1 MKSLPLKILLISC
14 IMLSLVALLIVYPYS
29 PQNKKIDSIAQ
40 VHSYIDEIP
49 RDHVLCI
56 DIQMEPSEWN
66 DMLDNAINEEFKIAS
81 IQIDNEL
88 YSYVQIRPKGN
99 SSLNTL
105 VGRHVS
111 SEQQEK
117 DQKSSNR
124 FSFKIS
130 FDDINEMQTFHGI
143 TQLNLNNGFSD
154 PSYMREYLAY
164 QIYETMGLPVPW
176 FCFAKISINGEYH
189 GLYLAVESIL
199 EPYLV
204 RNFDDASCDLYKSVG
219 NSLAYTGSKK
229 EDITGLECKST
240 RKNPDLDALH
250 NFMKQLSTGNNLEAV
265 FDVDGALR
273 YIAVTTALAN
283 FDSYLGPFAH
293 NYYLAQVNGKFTIL
307 PWDLNMAFGGFHM
320 GSSDSVFIDE
330 PTQTELSER
339 PLVNM
344 LLSNPEYLDQYHVY
358 LDQTT
363 QNYLSMEYLQKE
375 IQSIDLRISTL
386 VKTDP
391 TSFYTFEEYKNNIT
405 STQMDATNEN
415 SIQEIT
421 NNEDINLQ
429 EKLQNMSPHENV
441 SHLLVIAQ
449 QMTSAILDQLSGSAP
464 STNNGE
470 GSSNHNNDRRPFR
483 GDQNCGEMGGFENP
497 PPMTPGDKPIQ
508 PMNNGFQNPMQ
519 GHPPGGEGPT
529 PNGDMRMMHQNNTF
543 SVQDILYALI
553 LLGCFMLILLRYRR
567 IQNF

>member
-1 MKSLPLKILLISC
+1 MKFLPAKIILISF
-14 IMLSLVALLIVYPYS
+14 IMLSSVALMIAYPCS
-29 PQNKKIDSIAQ
+29 PQIKKNDSIAQ
-40 VHSYIDEIP
+40 AHSSIDVIP
-49 RDHVLCI
+49 RDHVLYI

-66 DMLDNAINEEFKIAS
+66 DMLDNAINEEYKIAS

-88 YSYVQIRPKGN
+88 YPYVKIRPKGN

-176 FCFAKISINGEYH
+176 FCFAKISVNGEYH

-199 EPYLV
+199 ESYLV

-250 NFMKQLSTGNNLEAV
+250 NFMKQLSTGSNLEAV

-330 PTQTELSER
+330 PTQTKLSER
-339 PLVNM
+339 PLVNI

-358 LDQTT
+358 LRQTT
-363 QNYLSMEYLQKE
+363 QNYLSIEYLQKE
-375 IQSIDLRISTL
+375 IQSIDLHISTL

-405 STQMDATNEN
+405 STQVDATNEN

-421 NNEDINLQ
+421 TNDDTNLQ
-429 EKLQNMSPHENV
+429 EKLQNMSPHEHV
-441 SHLLVIAQ
+441 SPLLVVAQ
-449 QMTSAILDQLSGSAP
+449 QMTSAIQDQLSGSAP
-464 STNNGE
+464 STNYGE
-470 GSSNHNNDRRPFR
+470 GSSNHQNNRRPFR
-483 GDQNCGEMGGFENP
+483 GDQNQGERSGFGNP
-497 PPMTPGDKPIQ
+497 PPMPPGDKPIQ

-519 GHPPGGEGPT
+519 GPPPGGGLP

-553 LLGCFMLILLRYRR
+553 MFGCFMLILFRYRR
-567 IQNF
+567 IQNS